1 MMESRSRSVLDTPLS
16 RGMTIFARS
25 YLSRAAQRAK
35 AEATPFLSC
44 RFTDRFAGGMK
55 SRGDLMEP
63 LCALNPPDLELLQ
76 RASHLSD
83 EPGGTKN

>member
-1 MMESRSRSVLDTPLS
+1 
-16 RGMTIFARS
+16 
-25 YLSRAAQRAK
+25 
-35 AEATPFLSC
+35 
-44 RFTDRFAGGMK
+44 
-55 SRGDLMEP
+55 MEP